1 VELGV
6 LIETQQR
13 FAPVLDATVRVTARS
28 PQGEET
34 ILAAKRSGRTLY
46 VTRWNAPSAGPYRLT
61 TSIEQNSVR
70 AGFSTAVTALP
81 AAEPIGGFIPLI
93 ALVPVGLV
101 IFALNRALQSRQNQ
115 S

>member
-13 FAPVLDATVRVTARS
+13 FAPVLDARVRVTARS
-28 PQGEET
+28 PRGEET
-34 ILAAKRSGRTLY
+34 TLEAKRSGRTLY
-46 VTRWNAPSAGPYRLT
+46 VTRWDAPSAGPYRLT

-70 AGFSTAVTALP
+70 AGFSTAVTAMP

-115 S
+115 I